1 MAIDININLNK
12 IKALPP
18 RVQLIITVIPSLILI
33 VLFFFSIYSPKSKE
47 IRSLNEKI
55 TQMDKQIAVDE
66 EQVRKLDDLI
76 VENTLLKKKLAKL
89 KEQLP
94 EEKEVSVLLK
104 QISDLGLTSGLQ
116 ILLWKP
122 EARKTDPSGLY
133 IEIPVKVEV
142 LAEYH
147 RLGDFLSQISRLPR
161 LVNISDLSLKVK
173 VVKGQEDR
181 GMIGADFT
189 ARTFASVGQEEPG
202 NKVDKTETQVDKK

>member
-1 MAIDININLNK
+1 MAIDLNINFNK

-18 RVQLIITVIPSLILI
+18 RVQLIIAVAPSLVLI
-33 VLFFFSIYSPKSKE
+33 VLFFFSIYAPKSKE
-47 IRSLNEKI
+47 IGGLDEKI
-55 TQMDKQIAVDE
+55 AQMDKQIAVNE
-66 EQVRKLDDLI
+66 EQVRQLDALI
-76 VENTLLKKKLAKL
+76 VENTLLKNKLEKL

-104 QISDLGLTSGLQ
+104 QISDLGQTSGLQ

-122 EARKTDPSGLY
+122 EAKKTDPSGLF

-161 LVNISDLSLKVK
+161 LVNISDLSLKVSN
-173 VVKGQEDR
+173 VKGQEES
-181 GMIGADFT
+181 GMIGVNFT
-189 ARTFASVGQEEPG
+189 ARTFASVSQEPQSKDKPES
-202 NKVDKTETQVDKK
+202 KVNIK

>member
-1 MAIDININLNK
+1 MGLEVDINFNK

-18 RVQLIITVIPSLILI
+18 RVQLIIAVVPSLVLI
-33 VLFFFSIYSPKSKE
+33 VLFFFFIYSPKGKE
-47 IRSLNEKI
+47 IGGLNEKI
-55 TQMDKQIAVDE
+55 AQMDKQIAVNE
-66 EQVRKLDDLI
+66 EQVRKLDALI
-76 VENTLLKKKLAKL
+76 AENTLLKKKLDKL

-104 QISDLGLTSGLQ
+104 QISDLGQASGLQ

-133 IEIPVKVEV
+133 IEIPVRVEV

-161 LVNISDLSLKVK
+161 LVNISDMSLKVRE
-173 VVKGQEDR
+173 VKGLEGS
-181 GMIGADFT
+181 GMIGANFT
-189 ARTFASVGQEEPG
+189 ARTFASVSQEEPG
-202 NKVDKTETQVDKK
+202 SKVENK